1 MEARTRQTT
10 TINTHDGIT
19 RVSVCWLEAVDMV
32 SIPVVAN
39 WLSFVATSVVES
51 ADPLLSSLVKSIL
64 YRVVLCGY
72 ILPEESGGVHTIS
85 SIMALMLSWLKS
97 ESLEMDK
104 PLIFP
109 DSIRSIETCR
119 LVSEVSAL
127 FLVPHPAR
135 MIKLA
140 I

>member
-32 SIPVVAN
+32 SIPVVSN

-51 ADPLLSSLVKSIL
+51 VDPLLSSLVKSIL

-72 ILPEESGGVHTIS
+72 ILPEESGGAHTIS
-85 SIMALMLSWLKS
+85 SIRALILSWLKI

>member
-1 MEARTRQTT
+1 MI
-10 TINTHDGIT
+10 TIKIT
-19 RVSVCWLEAVDMV
+19 AITLMGNKCVSDSMSETEYLV
-32 SIPVVAN
+32 SLPVVTD
-39 WLSFVATSVVES
+39 WILRLSAMVVES
-51 ADPLLSSLVKSIL
+51 VDPLLSSLVKSIL

-119 LVSEVSAL
+119 FVSEVSVL
-127 FLVPHPAR
+127 FLVPHPVR
-135 MIKLA
+135 MIKMA
-140 I
+140 R

>member
-51 ADPLLSSLVKSIL
+51 VDPLLSSLVKSIL

-72 ILPEESGGVHTIS
+72 ILPEESGGAHTIS
-85 SIMALMLSWLKS
+85 SIMALMLICLKI
-97 ESLEMDK
+97 ESLEMDS
-104 PLIFP
+104 PSICP
-109 DSIRSIETCR
+109 CSIRSIEIRR

-127 FLVPHPAR
+127 FFVPHPQNR
-135 MIKLA
+135 INMTR
-140 I
+140 

>member
-1 MEARTRQTT
+1 MPA
-10 TINTHDGIT
+10 
-19 RVSVCWLEAVDMV
+19 
-32 SIPVVAN
+32 
-39 WLSFVATSVVES
+39 
-51 ADPLLSSLVKSIL
+51 
-64 YRVVLCGY
+64 
-72 ILPEESGGVHTIS
+72 ESGGAHTIS
-85 SIMALMLSWLKS
+85 SIRALMLSWLKS
-97 ESLEMDK
+97 ESMEMDK

-140 I
+140 R

>member
-1 MEARTRQTT
+1 MI
-10 TINTHDGIT
+10 TIKITAITHMGNK
-19 RVSVCWLEAVDMV
+19 RVSDSMSETEYLV
-32 SIPVVAN
+32 SLPVVTD
-39 WLSFVATSVVES
+39 WILRLSAMVVES

-140 I
+140 R

>member
-19 RVSVCWLEAVDMV
+19 RVSVCWLEAVDTV
-32 SIPVVAN
+32 SLPVVAD
-39 WLSFVATSVVES
+39 WILRLSAMVVES

-104 PLIFP
+104 PLILP
-109 DSIRSIETCR
+109 DLIRSIETCR
-119 LVSEVSAL
+119 FVSEVSVL

-135 MIKLA
+135 MIKMA

>member
-1 MEARTRQTT
+1 MI
-10 TINTHDGIT
+10 TIKITAITHMGNK
-19 RVSVCWLEAVDMV
+19 RVSDSMSETEYLV
-32 SIPVVAN
+32 SLPVVAD
-39 WLSFVATSVVES
+39 WISRLSAMVVES

>member
-1 MEARTRQTT
+1 MI
-10 TINTHDGIT
+10 TIKITAITHMGNK
-19 RVSVCWLEAVDMV
+19 RVSDSMSETEYLV
-32 SIPVVAN
+32 SLPVVTD
-39 WLSFVATSVVES
+39 WILRLSAMVVES

-72 ILPEESGGVHTIS
+72 ILPEESGGAHTIS
-85 SIMALMLSWLKS
+85 SIKAFRLSWLNV
-97 ESLEMDK
+97 ESLEMDR

-119 LVSEVSAL
+119 LVSDVSEL

>member
-19 RVSVCWLEAVDMV
+19 RVSVCWLEAVDMI
-32 SIPVVAN
+32 SIPVVAD
-39 WLSFVATSVVES
+39 WISRLSAMVVES
-51 ADPLLSSLVKSIL
+51 AEPPFSARVKSIL
-64 YRVVLCGY
+64 YLVVFCGY
-72 ILPEESGGVHTIS
+72 ILPDESGGAHTIS
-85 SIMALMLSWLKS
+85 SIKALILSWLKI
-97 ESLEMDK
+97 ESLEMDR

-119 LVSEVSAL
+119 LVSEVSEL